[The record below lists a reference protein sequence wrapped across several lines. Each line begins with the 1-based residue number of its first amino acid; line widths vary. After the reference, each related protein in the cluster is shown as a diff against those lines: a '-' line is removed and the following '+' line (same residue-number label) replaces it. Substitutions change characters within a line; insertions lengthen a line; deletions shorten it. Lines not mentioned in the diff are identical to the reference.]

1 MKRILFLLTAT
12 VFLLNADT
20 TISTTV
26 DPNVMFYDKSTGNV
40 KKDRKRVLKNM
51 VNLEKE
57 RVKSFNEY
65 SETKMSKGDLA
76 AFGAFFKASLE
87 SCVEQKVCYYE
98 HKDGKVSFVVNDRE
112 KFYKHVLKDLGTELS
127 LPLFNWL
134 YKGSDFGA
142 LHEQFGD
149 MYDGY
154 IKYLISMVR
163 VSQKEKAKKVDATA
177 LKEME
182 ELAKKNTEE
191 AFQKRSDGE
200 IQSHSDSPDFIG
212 NSQKVKNDA
221 TPTPVP
227 LIGNVG
233 NNANA
238 NTNTNASKETA
249 SKEEVSPSQEASP
262 SKKKKKAK
270 KKRRLSKKEKRQALQ
285 QELEKHGN
293 SNESHKTEEHNEKK

>member
-12 VFLLNADT
+12 AFLLKADT

-26 DPNVMFYDKSTGNV
+26 DPNVMFYDNSTGNV

-57 RVKSFNEY
+57 RVKGFNEY
-65 SETKMSKGDLA
+65 SETKMSKGDLS
-76 AFGAFFKASLE
+76 AFGAFFKGSLE
-87 SCVEQKVCYYE
+87 SCVEQKICYYE

-163 VSQKEKAKKVDATA
+163 VSQKEKAKKVDMTA

-182 ELAKKNTEE
+182 DQAKKGTEA

-200 IQSHSDSPDFIG
+200 LQSHSDSPEFIG

-227 LIGNVG
+227 LVG
-233 NNANA
+233 NS
-238 NTNTNASKETA
+238 TNASKETA
-249 SKEEVSPSQEASP
+249 AKEEVAP
-262 SKKKKKAK
+262 SKKKKKTK
-270 KKRRLSKKEKRQALQ
+270 KKRRLSKKEKQQALQ
-285 QELEKHGN
+285 QELKKQSAG
-293 SNESHKTEEHNEKK
+293 SKESSQTKEHSEKK